1 LRWSDPDFACNALA
15 NRSVHAIF
23 EKILHLDILK
33 HRKLWD
39 GDWSDNDKSL
49 CLTTRK
55 PGSDN
60 LKKLTEHSKQLRA
73 LYSIRDGRLQGEGNW
88 EKLAFFWFILF
99 LSYKCTKRCSY
110 CYAFNQVGDDSQAE
124 MDDKTFARLL
134 EWIPEVWKIN
144 NVKVNA
150 VSFLGGEPLLR
161 TDRIKKVMDVISGTT
176 AGMQGNVY
184 TNGDLVDNANW
195 DDLADIDWIAVNIT
209 DTSIAELA
217 RRMTV
222 IRERSNVKGQTI
234 TATLDDFNL
243 DRILDITRF
252 GAENGYRLRYYRNLF
267 RGMDTPYKQELLQ
280 KYHQVC
286 DLLEDYARKG
296 YDVRTT
302 FLFDT
307 LIPNWDAEYSPYL
320 CGKSIATVYPDG
332 SIGPCLRNQSF
343 KTGTIFEPDPLA
355 KLCCDTFQYGLD
367 KPDLPSECQECPAKA
382 GCQGGCPFDKLL
394 LTGTRAGKSVVCDIH
409 KEIVPRL
416 ITLDKIR
423 LAAKA
428 KTN

>member
-1 LRWSDPDFACNALA
+1 M
-15 NRSVHAIF
+15 
-23 EKILHLDILK
+23 
-33 HRKLWD
+33 
-39 GDWSDNDKSL
+39 
-49 CLTTRK
+49 
-55 PGSDN
+55 
-60 LKKLTEHSKQLRA
+60 KKLTEHAKQLST
-73 LYSIRDGRLQGEGNW
+73 LYSINDGRRQGEGQW
-88 EKLAFFWFILF
+88 SKLAFFWFILF

-110 CYAFNQVGDDSQAE
+110 CYAFNQVGDDNQAE
-124 MDDKTFARLL
+124 MDEKTFTRLL
-134 EWIPEVWKIN
+134 EWIPEVWQIN

-161 TDRIKKVMDVISGTT
+161 TDRIKKVMDAVYSNT

-184 TNGDLVDNANW
+184 TNGDLVDSVNW
-195 DDLADIDWIAVNIT
+195 DDLEDIQWMAVNIT
-209 DTSIAELA
+209 DIGLDELA
-217 RRMTV
+217 RRMAI

-234 TATLDDFNL
+234 TATLDEFNL
-243 DRILDITRF
+243 GRVLDITRF

-267 RGMDTPYKQELLQ
+267 RGIDTTYKERLLR

-286 DLLEDYARKG
+286 DMLEDYARKG

-343 KTGTIFEPDPLA
+343 KTGTIFDPDPLG
-355 KLCCDTFQYGLD
+355 KLQCNTFQYGLD
-367 KPDLPSECQECPAKA
+367 KPDLPSECLECPAKA

-394 LTGTRAGKSVVCDIH
+394 LTGTRAGKSVLCDIH
-409 KEIVPRL
+409 KEIIPRL
-416 ITLDKIR
+416 RDLDKLRDSIR
-423 LAAKA
+423 TKPGL
-428 KTN
+428 

>member
-1 LRWSDPDFACNALA
+1 VN
-15 NRSVHAIF
+15 
-23 EKILHLDILK
+23 
-33 HRKLWD
+33 
-39 GDWSDNDKSL
+39 
-49 CLTTRK
+49 
-55 PGSDN
+55 
-60 LKKLTEHSKQLRA
+60 KLTEHAKQLKV
-73 LYSIRDGRLQGEGNW
+73 LYSTPDGRLQGEGQW
-88 EKLAFFWFILF
+88 SKLAFFWFILF

-110 CYAFNQVGDDSQAE
+110 CYAFNQVGDDNQSE
-124 MDDKTFARLL
+124 MDEKTFARLL

-144 NVKVNA
+144 NIKVNA

-161 TDRIKKVMDVISGTT
+161 TDRIKKVMDAVYRST

-184 TNGDLVDNANW
+184 TNGDLVDGANW
-195 DDLADIDWIAVNIT
+195 DDLEDVQWMAVNIT
-209 DTSIAELA
+209 DISIDELA
-217 RRMTV
+217 RRMAV

-234 TATLDDFNL
+234 TATLDEFNL
-243 DRILDITRF
+243 DRVLDITRF

-267 RGMDTPYKQELLQ
+267 LGIDTAYKERLLR

-307 LIPNWDAEYSPYL
+307 LIPNWDGESSPYL

-343 KTGTIFEPDPLA
+343 KTGTIFDPDPLG
-355 KLCCDTFQYGLD
+355 KLKCNTFQYGLD

-394 LTGTRAGKSVVCDIH
+394 LTGTRAGKSVLCDIH

-416 ITLDKIR
+416 RNLDKLRDSI
-423 LAAKA
+423 KS
-428 KTN
+428 KTSL